1 MQKINFQNLPNTTT
15 PVNATNLNQLQ
26 TNVES
31 EINGRDYRQSF
42 TISANSSKTLTF
54 SSNSFV
60 ILFSGRATLAG
71 AHTVYI
77 ITGYGA
83 GGTDRYSYTKLEGN
97 SSGHISFSISG
108 QTITVANSSS
118 NTYNCSLF
126 FLIGSIS
133 SVSIS

>member
-42 TISANSSKTLTF
+42 TISANSSKTL
-54 SSNSFV
+54 SFTGA
-60 ILFSGRATLAG
+60 IFTLLFSGRAYIG
-71 AHTVYI
+71 NAHTTYI

-83 GGTDRYSYTKLEGN
+83 GGTDRYSLIKLEGN
-97 SSGHISFSISG
+97 TSNDITFSISG
-108 QTITVANSSS
+108 QTITISNSSS
-118 NTYNCSLF
+118 NQYSCSLF
-126 FLIGSIS
+126 FLLGTRSN
-133 SVSIS
+133 VSIG